1 MGGNVAEWVDLPEP
15 VDGSPAGTRGGSWF
29 FSKRAA
35 DVRNTPAKAFD
46 RSFRANT
53 IGLRCAVDA
62 SRVQP

>member
-15 VDGSPAGTRGGSWF
+15 VDGLPAGTRGGSWF
-29 FSKRAA
+29 FTRRAA
-35 DVRNTPAKAFD
+35 DVRNTPAKAYD

-53 IGLRCAVDA
+53 IGMRCAVDA